1 MSFNKNFIWGT
12 ATAAYQIE
20 GAYNED
26 GKGLNIFDT
35 FCKIHGNILNDDNG
49 EIACDHYHLFKEDIA
64 IMKKLGIKAYRFS
77 ISWSRILPEGTGRIN
92 YSGIK
97 FYNELIDC
105 LLENGIEP
113 FITLYHWDLP
123 LALDKKGGWR
133 NPDIVKWFAE
143 YAQVVSMNFS
153 DRVKNFFTINEPQV
167 IVGLGYQSGG
177 LAPGLKLTEPE
188 LFEVMHN
195 ILKAHGAAVAALRIF
210 GKQKL
215 NIGYAP
221 CGCMNIPETNSA
233 EDIDAA
239 RRSMFEF
246 DDPSFAPSSISWYSD
261 PIIFGKYP
269 EREME
274 FCEQYMPKITESDM
288 KLISQPIEFLGH
300 NIYWGMTVSGKS
312 GKIELVKDPGG
323 FKNAP
328 HNWPV
333 THDCIYWGSKFIT
346 ERYKKPLII
355 SENGKSCLD
364 TIAADGKVHDESRI
378 NYLNGYLSG
387 LKKAVEEGVD
397 VRGYFLWSLLDN
409 FEWAY
414 GYSERFGIVHVDYE
428 TQKRTI
434 KDSAYFY
441 SDVIKTNGDNLK

>member
-49 EIACDHYHLFKEDIA
+49 EIACDYYHLFKEDIA

-221 CGCMNIPETNSA
+221 SLKQIP
-233 EDIDAA
+233 
-239 RRSMFEF
+239 
-246 DDPSFAPSSISWYSD
+246 
-261 PIIFGKYP
+261 
-269 EREME
+269 
-274 FCEQYMPKITESDM
+274 Q
-288 KLISQPIEFLGH
+288 
-300 NIYWGMTVSGKS
+300 
-312 GKIELVKDPGG
+312 
-323 FKNAP
+323 
-328 HNWPV
+328 
-333 THDCIYWGSKFIT
+333 
-346 ERYKKPLII
+346 
-355 SENGKSCLD
+355 
-364 TIAADGKVHDESRI
+364 RI
-378 NYLNGYLSG
+378 
-387 LKKAVEEGVD
+387 
-397 VRGYFLWSLLDN
+397 
-409 FEWAY
+409 
-414 GYSERFGIVHVDYE
+414 
-428 TQKRTI
+428 
-434 KDSAYFY
+434 
-441 SDVIKTNGDNLK
+441 

>member
-1 MSFNKNFIWGT
+1 
-12 ATAAYQIE
+12 
-20 GAYNED
+20 
-26 GKGLNIFDT
+26 
-35 FCKIHGNILNDDNG
+35 
-49 EIACDHYHLFKEDIA
+49 
-64 IMKKLGIKAYRFS
+64 
-77 ISWSRILPEGTGRIN
+77 
-92 YSGIK
+92 
-97 FYNELIDC
+97 
-105 LLENGIEP
+105 
-113 FITLYHWDLP
+113 
-123 LALDKKGGWR
+123 
-133 NPDIVKWFAE
+133 
-143 YAQVVSMNFS
+143 
-153 DRVKNFFTINEPQV
+153 
-167 IVGLGYQSGG
+167 
-177 LAPGLKLTEPE
+177 
-188 LFEVMHN
+188 
-195 ILKAHGAAVAALRIF
+195 
-210 GKQKL
+210 
-215 NIGYAP
+215 
-221 CGCMNIPETNSA
+221 
-233 EDIDAA
+233 
-239 RRSMFEF
+239 MFEF

-288 KLISQPIEFLGH
+288 RLISQPIEFLGH

-364 TIAADGKVHDESRI
+364 TVSADGKVHDESRI
-378 NYLNGYLSG
+378 SYLNGYLSG
-387 LKKAVEEGVD
+387 LKKAFEEGVD